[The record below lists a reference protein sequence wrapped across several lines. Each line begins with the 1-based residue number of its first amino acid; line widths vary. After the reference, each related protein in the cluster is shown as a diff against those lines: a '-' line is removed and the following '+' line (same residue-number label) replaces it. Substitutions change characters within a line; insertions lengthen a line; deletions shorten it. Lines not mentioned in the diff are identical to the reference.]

1 MAEPRNDHRRSKCR
15 VLAPPRGCDRAGPS
29 HHAQGPCRR
38 RRRRSVPCGLRLR
51 RLRKQRH
58 QCARAGQDHGGAP
71 VAATPDAPSGGGGG
85 PVDVI
90 TKASDVP
97 VGGGVILPAKT
108 IVVTQPTKGQF
119 EGFSSTCTHLGCT
132 VANIYGGKIICPCHG
147 SMYSIKDGSVLGGPA
162 PAPLPKKPVKVDGT
176 NIVLA

>member
-1 MAEPRNDHRRSKCR
+1 MAERETTTGDPNAESSRPREDATGPDRRTMLKG
-15 VLAPPRGCDRAGPS
+15 LAVAGAALPFLAACGS
-29 HHAQGPCRR
+29 GGSGNSATNAPGP
-38 RRRRSVPCGLRLR
+38 V
-51 RLRKQRH
+51 KIT
-58 QCARAGQDHGGAP
+58 GGSGGGH
-71 VAATPDAPSGGGGG
+71 THAPSGGGGG

-108 IVVTQPTKGQF
+108 IVVTQPTKGQY

-132 VANIYGGKIICPCHG
+132 VANIFGGKIICPCHG

-162 PAPLPKKPVKVDGT
+162 PLPLPKKPVKVEGT
-176 NIVLA
+176 DIVLA